1 MKVVNSK
8 NRETISA
15 AALELFKE
23 KGFDGVGVS
32 EICRRANVP
41 RSSFYSVFG
50 GKEDIIIYMLRNL
63 KEDYTAMFSE
73 LLGAENDL
81 CRIWML
87 YDRYLSLA
95 TEFGPDLTGALL
107 ALELKSPIGILD
119 LFYAFNKWFVKLI
132 RSCQRQGM
140 IRNPN
145 RPEDIVTLGVRIALG
160 AAYEWSRTN
169 GSFDLRE
176 TALREHE
183 ILYDVPDEYRRK

>member
-119 LFYAFNKWFVKLI
+119 LFYAFNEWFVKLI

>member
-1 MKVVNSK
+1 MKVVHSK
-8 NRETISA
+8 NRDAISA

-50 GKEDIIIYMLRNL
+50 GKEDIIIYMLRDL
-63 KEDYTAMFSE
+63 KEDYASVVSE
-73 LLGAENDL
+73 LLEAENDL
-81 CRIWML
+81 CRIWLL

-95 TEFGPDLTGALL
+95 TEFGPDLTGTLL
-107 ALELKSPIGILD
+107 ALELKNSVGILD
-119 LFYAFNKWFVKLI
+119 LFYAFNDWFVKLI
-132 RSCQRQGM
+132 KSCQRQGM

-145 RPEDIVTLGVRIALG
+145 KPEDIVTLGVRIALG

-183 ILYDVPDEYRRK
+183 TLYDVPPQYRR